1 MYLDI
6 KNNMC
11 YLVMDYITTP
21 NLLQCGDLSE
31 EQIKLIIQQLL
42 DTVSYIHSMNICH
55 RDIKPDNILY
65 DRQNKKITLIDFGI
79 SKNIEKRGTKK

>member
-21 NLLQCGDLSE
+21 NLLQCEDLSE